1 MTAMTT
7 QANSVSVPLPFDAT
21 GIAKRFGTPTWVYDA
36 ATLERR
42 IADLTREGV
51 TVRYAQKANSNLALL
66 TIMRS
71 RGVLVDA
78 VTAGEVRR
86 GLAVGY
92 APEQIVFTADLFD
105 DDAIEIVRETGCPVN
120 CGSSDMIG
128 QLADAGLQHIPVTLR
143 LNPGF
148 GHGHSQKVNTGGT
161 SSKHGIWHTHL
172 PRCLEL
178 GKQHGVNIRG
188 LHFHIGSG
196 ADFDHL
202 AQVCDAMV
210 DAAKTYVEHQGPG
223 LEVISTG
230 GGLPI
235 PYRKEDASR
244 IDLDRFFEMWALTRK
259 KIEIIVGR
267 DVELEVEPGRYLV
280 AECGYLVTKVRALKE
295 QGDGDEAVKYLLID
309 AGFNDLIRPA
319 MYGAYHHLS
328 VVPADGRTLDTHEDV
343 VVAGP
348 LCESCDVFTQEDGGF
363 VEARR
368 LPAAKVG
375 DLLVIHDAGAYG
387 MAMSSNYNSRRI
399 AAETLIVDGQTH
411 EVRRRQ
417 SFDDLT
423 KNEVVPAELTLD

>member
-1 MTAMTT
+1 
-7 QANSVSVPLPFDAT
+7 
-21 GIAKRFGTPTWVYDA
+21 
-36 ATLERR
+36 
-42 IADLTREGV
+42 
-51 TVRYAQKANSNLALL
+51 
-66 TIMRS
+66 
-71 RGVLVDA
+71 
-78 VTAGEVRR
+78 
-86 GLAVGY
+86 
-92 APEQIVFTADLFD
+92 
-105 DDAIEIVRETGCPVN
+105 
-120 CGSSDMIG
+120 
-128 QLADAGLQHIPVTLR
+128 
-143 LNPGF
+143 
-148 GHGHSQKVNTGGT
+148 QKVNTGGT

-172 PRCLEL
+172 PQCLAL

-210 DAAKTYVEHQGPG
+210 DAAKTYVEHNGPG

-235 PYRKEDASR
+235 PYRKEDVSR
-244 IDLDRFFEMWALTRK
+244 IDLDRFFEMWAITLK
-259 KIEIIVGR
+259 KIEAIAGR
-267 DVELEVEPGRYLV
+267 EVELEVEPGRYLV

-309 AGFNDLIRPA
+309 AGFNDLVRPA
-319 MYGAYHHLS
+319 MYGAYHHLNI
-328 VVPADGRTLDTHEDV
+328 VPADGRAVDSHEDM

-363 VEARR
+363 VESRR

-399 AAETLIVDGQTH
+399 AAEVLVVDGQTH
-411 EVRRRQ
+411 EVRKRQ
-417 SFDDLT
+417 SFEDLT
-423 KNEVVPAELTLD
+423 KNEVVPAGLA